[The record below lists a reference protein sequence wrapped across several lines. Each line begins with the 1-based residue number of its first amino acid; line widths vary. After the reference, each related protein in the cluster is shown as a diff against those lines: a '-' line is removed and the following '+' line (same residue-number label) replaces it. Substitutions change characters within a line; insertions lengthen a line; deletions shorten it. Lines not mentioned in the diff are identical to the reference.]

1 MDAIAGCHDHH
12 PNNEKQPSGSQ
23 CYDIGLG
30 KIVGA
35 IEKMSSLA
43 PHRLGIV
50 GDIGGQVFLLKH
62 IHIIPTRE
70 GRMQVLQLRRPTC
83 KNTTRHPIVGVSYI
97 DK

>member
-12 PNNEKQPSGSQ
+12 PNNKKQPSDSQ

-43 PHRLGIV
+43 PHRLSIV
-50 GDIGGQVFLLKH
+50 GDIGGRVFLLEH
-62 IHIIPTRE
+62 MHIIPTRE
-70 GRMQVLQLRRPTC
+70 GHAQVLQLRRSTC
-83 KNTTRHPIVGVSYI
+83 QNSENHPIVGVSYI